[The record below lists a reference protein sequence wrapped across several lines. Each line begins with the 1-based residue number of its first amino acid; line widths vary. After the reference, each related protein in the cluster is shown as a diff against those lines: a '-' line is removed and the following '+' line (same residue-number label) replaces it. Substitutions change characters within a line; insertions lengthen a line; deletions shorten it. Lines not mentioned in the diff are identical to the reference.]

1 MTKLF
6 GEMLF
11 YMVRVIIFDLISQA
25 VFKVCVW
32 LDMKI
37 PGRWPKIIV
46 GGLLGV
52 AAYFVIPIVMGLL
65 GL

>member
-1 MTKLF
+1 MTKF
-6 GEMLF
+6 FEEMLF
-11 YMVRVIIFDLISQA
+11 YLVRVIIFDLVSQA
-25 VFKVCVW
+25 VFKFCVW

-46 GGLLGV
+46 GGLLGF
-52 AAYFVIPIVMGLL
+52 AAYFIIPIVMGLL